1 MLSLRRVARA
11 VAISLAVT
19 LVLALTVVWG
29 AAQGGTFRQDM
40 SYRSLKYDASVST
53 DGDLRFTEHID
64 MKLNQRPN
72 GKPWR
77 QLFQQYKIND
87 TKLTAITDVSVKDVT
102 HGKTY
107 RLGTAKST
115 KALDD
120 ESWDDDYA
128 GTWYAMDTSDN
139 DQDYAPAAKGETA
152 ADSPA
157 ANDGKTENDAN
168 GHTVEIGWNIP
179 ATESAGSLRFDISM
193 TFRGVV
199 SVYNDVSYM
208 QWEPVGDNNEI
219 PIDSLQGHV
228 SLPKSAASG
237 QTWQW
242 LHYDGNGSVHKS
254 ANHGVDF
261 SAKYVKAHQ
270 HVDLVSMFGVQ
281 GMKQPLVKLPDN
293 IDMKNMVLN
302 DERIEA
308 ENYQR
313 QLQKRDDELKDAVAL
328 ALIAM
333 AVAVAMVIYNNRKI
347 RYRGTVDY
355 FRDIPPISPAAAA
368 KLMGVLEPMG
378 NHAMRSRRMSATLL
392 SLASKKL
399 IALYPGRMQWYEG
412 IDMGAS
418 SVQQIDAA
426 AKDQNRPRSRKATG
440 VVKILPLAYA
450 DSSAQ
455 PELAD
460 SEHALLDFLTSAAVQ
475 LGAKVFDLSQLNDC
489 LKEWS
494 GGIAAKQRFD
504 DAADAEFDQMQLTR
518 FQWQYLLFTAI
529 AVGLIVLAF
538 VGNLALVVYGGI
550 AWMVVFGIPL
560 MFFFVLA
567 IALMQ
572 NQELIGSGQQA
583 AAWIL
588 GFRKYLEDFSN
599 FVNRDIPDLVL
610 WDKYLVYA
618 TAFGISKRLVK
629 ELSKAF
635 AEVPQ
640 NVQFSDDSNDSLTYR
655 YSVGASDAANTAYGS
670 GLGDL
675 GSQFASGFSDIQA
688 TCSRISAFSNNGDGS
703 GDGSGG
709 GFGISAGGGG
719 GGSFGG
725 SGGGSGGGS
734 FGGR

>member
-1 MLSLRRVARA
+1 MARA
-11 VAISLAVT
+11 VAVSLAVT
-19 LVLALTVVWG
+19 LVLALTVIG
-29 AAQGGTFRQDM
+29 SAAQSGTFRQDI
-40 SYRSLKYDASVST
+40 SYRSLKYDASVAAN
-53 DGDLRFTEHID
+53 GDLRFTEHID

-72 GKPWR
+72 GKPWK
-77 QLFQQYKIND
+77 QLFQQYKID
-87 TKLTAITDVSVKDVT
+87 DGKLTAITDVSVKDVS

-107 RLGTAKST
+107 QLGSAKST
-115 KALDD
+115 KTVDD
-120 ESWDDDYA
+120 ARWNDDYA
-128 GTWYAMDTSDN
+128 GTWYAMDTSDH
-139 DQDYAPAAKGETA
+139 DHDYAPAAQGDTDT
-152 ADSPA
+152 DSPD
-157 ANDGKTENDAN
+157 ANDGETRDNDN

-179 ATESAGSLRFDISM
+179 ATGSTDSLRFDVSM
-193 TFRGVV
+193 TFKGVV

-208 QWEPVGDNNEI
+208 KWEPVGDDNEI

-228 SLPKSAASG
+228 SLPKSTTKS

-242 LHYDGNGSVHKS
+242 LHYDGDGNVHKS
-254 ANHGVDF
+254 ADHGVDF
-261 SAKYVKAHQ
+261 SAKYVKAHR

-281 GMKQPLVKLPDN
+281 GMKQPSVKLPDK
-293 IDMKNMVLN
+293 IDMKNMVLY
-302 DERIEA
+302 DERVEA

-313 QLQKRDDELKDAVAL
+313 ELRKRDDELKDVVGLTLMAMVAV
-328 ALIAM
+328 
-333 AVAVAMVIYNNRKI
+333 VAMVIYNNRKI
-347 RYRGTVDY
+347 RCRSAVTY

-368 KLMGVLEPMG
+368 KLMGVLEPLG
-378 NHAMRSRRMSATLL
+378 SRAMRSRRMSATLL
-392 SLASKKL
+392 SLASKKI
-399 IALYPGRMQWYEG
+399 IALYPGRMQWYDG
-412 IDMGAS
+412 IDMDAA

-426 AKDQNRPRSRKATG
+426 AKDENRPRSGKATG

-450 DSSAQ
+450 DISAQ

-460 SEHALLDFLTSAAVQ
+460 SERALLDFLTSASAQ
-475 LGAKVFDLSQLNDC
+475 LGAKVFDLSQLNEC
-489 LKEWS
+489 IKEWS

-504 DAADAEFDQMQLTR
+504 DVADSEFDQMQVTG

-529 AVGLIVLAF
+529 TVALLVAAF
-538 VGNLALVVYGGI
+538 IGSLALVAYGGI

-560 MFFFVLA
+560 MFFFVFA
-567 IALMQ
+567 ISLMQ
-572 NQELIGSGQQA
+572 NQKLIGSGQEA

-610 WDKYLVYA
+610 WDRYLVYA

-635 AEVPQ
+635 AQVPQ

-655 YSVGASDAANTAYGS
+655 YAIGPSDAANTAYGS

-688 TCSRISAFSNNGDGS
+688 TCSRISSSSNNGDGS
-703 GDGSGG
+703 GG
-709 GFGISAGGGG
+709 GISIGSGGGG